1 MAPLILSKLQNLFY
15 IGIDRSA
22 NLYEIRHVLLLN
34 IMVVFVSSYALVMGL
49 LHYRHAAFVLWIC
62 AGYAMIVWLV
72 YLLHYYR
79 LYLVARV
86 YFGIISWGIQF
97 SLSLFTG
104 RASNMQWYLL
114 FSLVLVFF
122 LFSHREKLFM
132 GGFLLLF
139 IMSYLAIEL
148 LPNLESYQLATIQ
161 EAQAISYAINLGI
174 ILFALFF
181 SFFSFYVV
189 NNTEKSFIAEQSL
202 SERLLLNV
210 LPPSIVKKLRTD
222 PGLIAEKSS
231 SGSVLFADIVGFTA
245 LTAAKTPEETVAML
259 NDIFSEFDDLIE
271 NTGLEK
277 IKTIGDAVMVA
288 GGIPEYRE
296 NHLELIAGLALA
308 MQQKIR
314 DHYTEKYGIDLRVG
328 IDTGEIVA
336 GIIGRKKFLY
346 DLWGHTVNTASRM
359 ESNGVPGK
367 IQVTENVYTLLNG
380 DYVFEC
386 RGKVECKGLGEVTT
400 YFLNGRRDERMGQ
413 VWM

>member
-1 MAPLILSKLQNLFY
+1 
-15 IGIDRSA
+15 
-22 NLYEIRHVLLLN
+22 
-34 IMVVFVSSYALVMGL
+34 
-49 LHYRHAAFVLWIC
+49 
-62 AGYAMIVWLV
+62 
-72 YLLHYYR
+72 
-79 LYLVARV
+79 
-86 YFGIISWGIQF
+86 
-97 SLSLFTG
+97 
-104 RASNMQWYLL
+104 
-114 FSLVLVFF
+114 
-122 LFSHREKLFM
+122 
-132 GGFLLLF
+132 
-139 IMSYLAIEL
+139 
-148 LPNLESYQLATIQ
+148 
-161 EAQAISYAINLGI
+161 
-174 ILFALFF
+174 
-181 SFFSFYVV
+181 
-189 NNTEKSFIAEQSL
+189 
-202 SERLLLNV
+202 
-210 LPPSIVKKLRTD
+210 
-222 PGLIAEKSS
+222 
-231 SGSVLFADIVGFTA
+231 
-245 LTAAKTPEETVAML
+245 VAML

>member
-15 IGIDRSA
+15 FGIDRSA

-34 IMVVFVSSYALVMGL
+34 IMVVFLSSYVIFMGL
-49 LHYRHAAFVLWIC
+49 LIYRHAAFVIWVA
-62 AGYAMIVWLV
+62 AGYALIVWFI

-79 LYLVARV
+79 LYLAAKV
-86 YFGIISWGIQF
+86 YLGIISWGLM
-97 SLSLFTG
+97 LSLAVLLG
-104 RASNMQWYLL
+104 REANMQWYLL
-114 FSLVLVFF
+114 FSIVPTFF
-122 LFSHREKLFM
+122 LYTRREKYFM
-132 GGFLLLF
+132 GGIVLLF
-139 IMSYLAIEL
+139 IISYLVIEF
-148 LPNLESYQLATIQ
+148 LPTLVPYQLATPE
-161 EAQAISYAINLGI
+161 EALAARFIVNGGI
-174 ILFALFF
+174 ILFALFL
-181 SFFSFYVV
+181 SFFSFYIV
-189 NNTEKSFIAEQSL
+189 NNTEKSIIAEQAL
-202 SERLLLNV
+202 SEKLLLNI

-328 IDTGEIVA
+328 IDTGEVVA

-400 YFLNGRRDERMGQ
+400 YFLNGRRDEGMEQ